1 MAAYVTYTDAALDG
15 QAATT
20 RVVERVFASQA
31 AADTRAGEVG
41 GVSAYRGAV
50 PDVVDVGDLI
60 STATGALVAASA
72 PTEAEA
78 LTAAWRERLHAA
90 WRQYAAGGPH
100 PATGRQGW
108 WASMPDGV
116 AASTAVDRRM
126 FAQVALGDLI
136 ASGAYA
142 PSVGAAIRA
151 TALEHIE
158 SVLLGDGAA
167 MYAPRAGH
175 AGGTGGVERHG
186 PRRGQRPLL
195 RRHRRRD
202 AADAH
207 RGRRSH
213 RGRRRRRPRR
223 LQPRLI
229 HAEVG
234 DTP

>member
-20 RVVERVFASQA
+20 RVVERVHQTQA
-31 AADTRAGEVG
+31 AADTRAGEVS
-41 GVSAYRGAV
+41 GVSAHRGAV
-50 PDVVDVGDLI
+50 SDAVDVGDLI
-60 STATGALVAASA
+60 STATGALVAAAA
-72 PTEAEA
+72 PTEAAA

-116 AASTAVDRRM
+116 AATTAVDRRM

-136 ASGAYA
+136 ASRAYA
-142 PSVGAAIRA
+142 PGVGAAIRA

-167 MYAPRAGH
+167 MYVRVQATPALRAAWSGT
-175 AGGTGGVERHG
+175 ALAAGSALYSDVIVGGT
-186 PRRGQRPLL
+186 LL
-195 RRHRRRD
+195 TRT
-202 AADAH
+202 ADGAH
-207 RGRRSH
+207 TAIAGATIPAGFNPDSSTLR
-213 RGRRRRRPRR
+213 
-223 LQPRLI
+223 
-229 HAEVG
+229 
-234 DTP
+234 

>member
-41 GVSAYRGAV
+41 GVSAHQGAV
-50 PDVVDVGDLI
+50 SDAVDVGDLI
-60 STATGALVAASA
+60 STATGALVAAAA
-72 PTEAEA
+72 PTEAAA

-116 AASTAVDRRM
+116 AATTAVDRRM

-167 MYAPRAGH
+167 MYARVQASASLRQSWSAAPVAAGS
-175 AGGTGGVERHG
+175 ALASDVIVGGT
-186 PRRGQRPLL
+186 LL
-195 RRHRRRD
+195 TRTADGAHTAIAG
-202 AADAH
+202 AAVPAGFNPDSSTL
-207 RGRRSH
+207 R
-213 RGRRRRRPRR
+213 
-223 LQPRLI
+223 
-229 HAEVG
+229 
-234 DTP
+234 